1 MFVTPWC
8 RYWTSHLAS
17 SKPDSPA
24 RDLAWTILRFFCAVE
39 DHNEAVRRCLDSI
52 VAMLRRVGRV
62 ADDAKKALV
71 DYNPHLMAAVTELN
85 HAQASFRGRV
95 LLLPRA
101 LRLRA
106 PLEYIQVPSHVTL
119 LRILR
124 LMKFRDV
131 STARRGAQ
139 TKNKC
144 TLWALRRVMPADHI
158 IRRLH
163 QYAPISEPQPV
174 NVSSLLLVLAR
185 SLLAV
190 FKCS

>member
-1 MFVTPWC
+1 LRVFVTPWC

-24 RDLAWTILRFFCAVE
+24 RDLAWTIQRFFCAVE

-62 ADDAKKALV
+62 ADDAKKALI

-131 STARRGAQ
+131 SRGAQ
-139 TKNKC
+139 TKNKR

-163 QYAPISEPQPV
+163 QYAPIPEPQPV